1 MLGGRCA
8 PPWGLQGGNFT
19 SAKPEDRTAKHYS
32 YYPSSSRDFVK
43 RFLDSYFNSFRCFLV
58 ECYRKKMQGTENTI
72 FILKYIPYNVD
83 LLYWNV
89 IFVDTHICDIFC
101 WINLESRMCKN

>member
-43 RFLDSYFNSFRCFLV
+43 RFL
-58 ECYRKKMQGTENTI
+58 I
-72 FILKYIPYNVD
+72 HILTV
-83 LLYWNV
+83 
-89 IFVDTHICDIFC
+89 FVAF
-101 WINLESRMCKN
+101 W